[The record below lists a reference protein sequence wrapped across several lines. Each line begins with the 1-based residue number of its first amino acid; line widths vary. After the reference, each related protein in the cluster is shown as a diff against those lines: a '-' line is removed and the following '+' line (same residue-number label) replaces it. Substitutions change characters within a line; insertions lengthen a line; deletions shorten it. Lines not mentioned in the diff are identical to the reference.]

1 MGSLE
6 AASNVRRQACA
17 ALGALA
23 VGCAGPPPGPPPRTP
38 VEADRWLGEDRAA
51 TFERHVDHIASIA
64 SLSSAGLARLG
75 TTWDE
80 ELTEV
85 ERRYRDAV
93 SRDDAYYALVALK
106 NSLHDGH
113 AFLVADALAPE
124 APIVR
129 LPVSIRVESDG
140 TEARYVARAGGP
152 LPAGGLVL
160 AVDDTPIGSIER
172 SHRPWFEGGSSPE
185 GLREDVARWLA
196 IRDPRREPAPAPGAR
211 TTLLVRAEDGT
222 EQTFALSWQ
231 AVVEEA
237 LPCPPYAAACAPDA
251 DGDYE
256 AEPTFEGL
264 GACVY
269 ATDDPETRV
278 VRYHTL
284 YTPDTFDPRERACLE
299 RKLPE
304 LSYRLTLDDADALGP
319 RGLLQRDQGELL
331 DHLAR
336 AGVRRVLFD
345 VRENRGGDFDP
356 VFFGAF
362 TEGTYAQPLKSF
374 VFGDYFREAPER
386 IREANVY
393 VALASG
399 EPIDGA
405 AARIEQYLRDMPDAQ
420 RSEPWPFYCQS
431 RACDPSEATL
441 RSESSVVFQAAVLT
455 GPRCFSACDDFV
467 AIFRD
472 NGIAATI
479 GQPTGAGDAPYSF
492 DTALA
497 LADGSEVA
505 LRLTVGVSFHPGTD
519 TPLEG
524 HPAPIDVPLAPT
536 ADNRGGLVRAA
547 LSRAPW

>member
-1 MGSLE
+1 MATFDSALDLVRGTYAALLGSF
-6 AASNVRRQACA
+6 AVACA
-17 ALGALA
+17 GT
-23 VGCAGPPPGPPPRTP
+23 PPPRTP
-38 VEADRWLGEDRAA
+38 VEADRWLGEDRIA
-51 TFERHVDHIASIA
+51 TFELHVEHIASIA
-64 SLSSAGLARLG
+64 SLSTAGLARLG
-75 TTWDE
+75 TTWE
-80 ELTEV
+80 VELADV

-93 SRDDAYYALVALK
+93 TRDDAYYALVALK

-129 LPVSIRVESDG
+129 LPVSIRVEYDG
-140 TEARYVARAGGP
+140 ADARYVARAGGP
-152 LPAGGLVL
+152 LPAGSLVL
-160 AVDDTPIGSIER
+160 AVDDTPLQALER

-196 IRDPRREPAPAPGAR
+196 IRDPRREPTPAPGAT

-222 EQTFALSWQ
+222 ERAFSLPWE
-231 AVVEEA
+231 AVVEDA
-237 LPCPPYAAACAPDA
+237 LACPPYATPCAPDA

-269 ATDDPETRV
+269 STDEPETRV

-284 YTPDTFDPRERACLE
+284 YTPDTFDARERACLE
-299 RKLPE
+299 QKLPY
-304 LSYRLTLDDADALGP
+304 LSYRLTLDEADALGP
-319 RGLLQRDQGELL
+319 RGLLERDQGELL

-345 VRENRGGDFDP
+345 VRENQGGDFDP

-362 TEGTYAQPLKSF
+362 TEGSYAQPLKSF
-374 VFGDYFREAPER
+374 VFGAYFREAPER
-386 IREANVY
+386 IAAANVY
-393 VALASG
+393 VALLSG
-399 EPIDGA
+399 EPIEGA
-405 AARIEQYLRDMPDAQ
+405 ASRIEQYLRDTPGAE
-420 RSEPWPFYCQS
+420 RSEPWPFYCRS
-431 RACDPSEATL
+431 RACDSSEATL
-441 RSESSVVFQAAVLT
+441 RSESSVVFRAAVLT

-472 NGIAATI
+472 NGIAQTI

-492 DTALA
+492 DTTLA
-497 LADGSEVA
+497 LADGSEAA
-505 LRLTVGVSFHPGTD
+505 LRLTVGVSFHPGTE

-524 HPAPIDVPLAPT
+524 YPATVDVPLAP
-536 ADNRGGLVRAA
+536 AAENRGGLVRAA
-547 LSRAPW
+547 LSLAPW